1 MRVKLCQTDVIHS
14 FQCYTA
20 WWQGTFLPFP
30 FISFSL
36 VFPPCRLPLR
46 NGGPSCGTIE
56 YWVISKF
63 LEVGVRRLLKLHR
76 RPTPNQSN
84 TFSFTNEEENNP
96 KMCVRDSLAYEI
108 EVNYGWA
115 DAVRVLLCLVKPI
128 LGNHLKITRAFVWR
142 LTEHNMSYKALYDIK
157 YVLTLSALVMMF
169 QAYPTYICFLS
180 VILCF
185 LRNIFFKRHVFLS
198 VILCF
203 LKNIFF
209 NDIFS
214 YPTYYVS

>member
-30 FISFSL
+30 FLSFSL

-46 NGGPSCGTIE
+46 NGGPSRGTIE

-84 TFSFTNEEENNP
+84 TFSFKNEEENNP

-108 EVNYGWA
+108 EVNSGWA
-115 DAVRVLLCLVKPI
+115 DAVRVLLCLVRTI
-128 LGNHLKITRAFVWR
+128 LGNSYRPGISWEAIQRACTHDLW
-142 LTEHNMSYKALYDIK
+142 S
-157 YVLTLSALVMMF
+157 
-169 QAYPTYICFLS
+169 PTYHLALS
-180 VILCF
+180 SLKELEVTGTWTTVYVIGWNLP
-185 LRNIFFKRHVFLS
+185 IPTSSSLS
-198 VILCF
+198 SDEPS
-203 LKNIFF
+203 N
-209 NDIFS
+209 
-214 YPTYYVS
+214 